1 MLKTGPFS
9 LISKYQLIVK
19 ILILK
24 DVVLKK
30 MYFCRFLVEIVN
42 FN

>member
-30 MYFCRFLVEIVN
+30 NVFLQVLSGNSE
-42 FN
+42 F

>member
-1 MLKTGPFS
+1 MLKTGPFF
-9 LISKYQLIVK
+9 LISKYQSIVK

-30 MYFCRFLVEIVN
+30 NVFLQVLSGNSE
-42 FN
+42 F

>member
-1 MLKTGPFS
+1 MLKTGPFF

-30 MYFCRFLVEIVN
+30 NVFLQVLSGNSE
-42 FN
+42 F